1 MVFHGLREIVL
12 KKKGGGRKG
21 GGGGGERGRD
31 GRRETGRGEG
41 KGRENAIKSRF
52 QIAIAPPLLLLP
64 SIKLS
69 LMHPPTRQG
78 LQLNVRCYF
87 FSVAATLFPASLRDK
102 FGLEHQPNGYKLAI
116 KLFRHPSSLI
126 NLNYTL

>member
-12 KKKGGGRKG
+12 KKKGGKG
-21 GGGGGERGRD
+21 KGKREEEEEEGGD
-31 GRRETGRGEG
+31 GARREGEG

-69 LMHPPTRQG
+69 LMHPSTRQVF
-78 LQLNVRCYF
+78 N
-87 FSVAATLFPASLRDK
+87 
-102 FGLEHQPNGYKLAI
+102 
-116 KLFRHPSSLI
+116 
-126 NLNYTL
+126 